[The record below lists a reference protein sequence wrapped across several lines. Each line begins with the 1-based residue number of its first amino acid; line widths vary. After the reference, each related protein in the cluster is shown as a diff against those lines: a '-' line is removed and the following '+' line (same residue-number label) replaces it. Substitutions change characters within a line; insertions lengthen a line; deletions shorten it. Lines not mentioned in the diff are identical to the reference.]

1 MKSYEGVN
9 MDVDRVALLVG
20 HGESHLSTIV
30 SQLEN
35 LKLEVTKTHD
45 HEEFPNLLGGKSKL
59 ALIAVDAHGLDELRG
74 RQVFTEIKQNQ
85 PETPVMWI
93 CPPGV
98 LAPNHRTELPDAI
111 VESDASSNFVILRL
125 QQLLINRFFPRI
137 VANAMK
143 FSARSALLQS
153 FKTEVQVMQEYVR
166 VEKTALAEISSVISF
181 SGPGTT
187 GSVVVSGS
195 EAFFKNTCDKI
206 LPTDRAVDPDEAA
219 ALAGEMC
226 NTVVGK
232 FKAFLVQ
239 NGMKA
244 EISCPLTVRGDT
256 TSLEYGAGALSL
268 VTRLTDQTESLF
280 VELVLDMFNVNAIQP
295 NIKQKILEP
304 GGLSFF

>member
-1 MKSYEGVN
+1 MN
-9 MDVDRVALLVG
+9 VDKAALLVG
-20 HGESHLSTIV
+20 KDESHLTTIV

-35 LKLEVTKTHD
+35 LKLEVTQTHD
-45 HEEFPNLLGGKSKL
+45 HEQFPGILGVKDKL
-59 ALIAVDAHGLDELRG
+59 ALIAVDANGLDELRG
-74 RQVFTEIKQNQ
+74 REVFTEIKQAQ

-166 VEKTALAEISSVISF
+166 VDKTALAEISSVISF
-181 SGPGTT
+181 NGPGTT

-195 EAFFKNTCDKI
+195 EVFFKNTCDKI
-206 LPTDRAVDPDEAA
+206 LPDDRPTDPNEAA

-280 VELVLDMFNVNAIQP
+280 VELVLDMFDADAIQP

>member
-1 MKSYEGVN
+1 MN
-9 MDVDRVALLVG
+9 VDKAALLVG
-20 HGESHLSTIV
+20 KDESHLTTII

-45 HEEFPNLLGGKSKL
+45 HENFPDILGGAEKL
-59 ALIAVDAHGLDELRG
+59 ALIAVDANGLDELRG
-74 RQVFTEIKQNQ
+74 REVFTEIKQAQ
-85 PETPVMWI
+85 PEAPVMWI

-166 VEKTALAEISSVISF
+166 VDKTALAEISSVISF
-181 SGPGTT
+181 NGPGTT

-195 EAFFKNTCDKI
+195 EVFFQNTCDKI
-206 LPTDRAVDPDEAA
+206 LPDDRPSDPNEAA

-280 VELVLDMFNVNAIQP
+280 VELVLDMFNVDAIQP